1 MGCAGGGGG
10 WRVGIVCVARRGARV
25 VCDTEGCTP
34 ASSSIKALT
43 RLDLP
48 APLGA
53 ANETGVPEKW
63 QHILRRNEVFQ
74 SAAARQQ
81 RELEERE
88 SKKRNKEKAAAA
100 ATAGAK

>member
-1 MGCAGGGGG
+1 M
-10 WRVGIVCVARRGARV
+10 
-25 VCDTEGCTP
+25 
-34 ASSSIKALT
+34 SSAV
-43 RLDLP
+43 

-81 RELEERE
+81 KELEEKE
-88 SKKRNKEKAAAA
+88 SKRRKKEK
-100 ATAGAK
+100 ATAGATGAK